1 MSKRYAILLAYDGTD
16 FCGWQRQLGTG
27 KHANLKPSIEGAV
40 ADAIASLCGETVSV
54 VASGRTDAG
63 VHASGQ
69 VAHFTLSKAY
79 HAEAHFLDGL
89 NGLLPTSVRIHQLV
103 PASEAFSARDATE
116 KQYSYYFQQGPANL
130 PHLERYSMWNR
141 HPLELAWMQEATRC
155 LVGEH
160 DFSGFGNSSDAVT
173 GTVRKV
179 TEVEVTE
186 EPIPRPG
193 FFRSERHSV
202 IRFRIRGTGFLKQM
216 VRNLAGTLKQVG
228 EGRRPPGDMRMILD
242 SCDHSQI
249 GQVAPAGGLWLDRV
263 WYETDPGFDSLNQF
277 GR

>member
-1 MSKRYAILLAYDGTD
+1 MPTRYAIILAYDGTD

-27 KHANLKPSIEGAV
+27 KHANPKPSIEGTI
-40 ADAIASLCGETVSV
+40 ADAIDSLCGETISV

-69 VAHFTLSKAY
+69 VAHFTLSDAY
-79 HAEAHFLDGL
+79 HAEDHFLDGL
-89 NGLLPTSVRIHQLV
+89 NRLLPNSVRIHQLV
-103 PASEAFSARDATE
+103 PVSEAFSARDATE
-116 KQYSYYFQQGPANL
+116 KQYSYYFQQGLANL

-141 HPLELAWMQEATRC
+141 HPLEVEWMQEATRC
-155 LVGEH
+155 LLGEH

-173 GTVRKV
+173 STVRTV
-179 TEVEVTE
+179 REVEVTE
-186 EPIPRPG
+186 EPIPLPG
-193 FFRSERHSV
+193 NFCPERQSV

-216 VRNLAGTLKQVG
+216 VRSLAGTLKQVG
-228 EGRRPPGDMRMILD
+228 EGRRPPCDMEMILQ

-249 GQVAPAGGLWLDRV
+249 GQVAPATGLWLDQV
-263 WYETDPGFDSLNQF
+263 WYETGPGIDSLNQF